1 MSKAKQII
9 SLTIAVALAVAVV
22 VGAFR
27 GLPWEAMLVLAWYSA
42 TLLGKRG
49 VVESVAV
56 CLKTFQS
63 SEGQKK

>member
-9 SLTIAVALAVAVV
+9 SLTIAAALAVAIV

-27 GLPWEAMLVLAWYSA
+27 GLPWQAMLVLAWYSA

-49 VVESVAV
+49 VIESVAN
-56 CLKTFQS
+56 CLKIFQGG
-63 SEGQKK
+63 SEHRK